1 VFDCRTKSSSH
12 FIGETV
18 FDCPTKPSSHFIG
31 ETVFDCPAKSSSHFI
46 GVVIVRV
53 FLFNVILLHING
65 IQYNIMWLN
74 LSVTLQQIG
83 GFPHVP
89 RFPPPIKLT
98 ATI

>member
-53 FLFNVILLHING
+53 ILFKVIFS
-65 IQYNIMWLN
+65 NI
-74 LSVTLQQIG
+74 SAIS
-83 GFPHVP
+83 
-89 RFPPPIKLT
+89 
-98 ATI
+98 